1 MEPTRNSSSSTERPS
16 SEKTVVSSVSAK
28 PNGKSAI
35 RNSPYST
42 EPTSSEKIFV
52 SSASAKPNGK
62 SIASSVTA
70 MKPSAHADVSLG
82 PHEAELRFRL
92 IHLWEARNPN
102 TKILIGEEM
111 LLIDEEGTVIQ
122 GFVPAG
128 RVGTFDLSAG
138 FVYKL
143 TKFFGSR
150 SKIQYRVADH
160 SATVSF
166 SWNSSL
172 SVLEN
177 HPVLFPV
184 DRFRFHS
191 YDEFR
196 ANCDSKGGLYDY
208 VGHMKLVN
216 GQTITDHIVLDEADI
231 TEKRHL
237 CVHVQSLEPVMKLY
251 LWD

>member
-16 SEKTVVSSVSAK
+16 SEKTVVSSASAK

-35 RNSPYST
+35 HNSPSST
-42 EPTSSEKIFV
+42 EPTSSEKIVV

-62 SIASSVTA
+62 SIASSATA
-70 MKPSAHADVSLG
+70 MKPSVHASVATANPMNPEASTGLSSAHGDQVMLFRDVSLG
-82 PHEAELRFRL
+82 PHKAELRFRL

-102 TKILIGEEM
+102 TKILIGQEM

-128 RVGTFDLSAG
+128 RVGTLDLSAG
-138 FVYKL
+138 SIYKL
-143 TKFFGSR
+143 TNFFGSR

-172 SVLEN
+172 SFLEN
-177 HPVLFPV
+177 PPVLFPV

-196 ANCDSKGGLYDY
+196 ANCDSKGDFYG
-208 VGHMKLVN
+208 KP
-216 GQTITDHIVLDEADI
+216 
-231 TEKRHL
+231 
-237 CVHVQSLEPVMKLY
+237 C
-251 LWD
+251 

>member
-1 MEPTRNSSSSTERPS
+1 MEVFMSDGKFHQSYCTKRPRHARGYNGLGDGPLY
-16 SEKTVVSSVSAK
+16 VVAL
-28 PNGKSAI
+28 
-35 RNSPYST
+35 T
-42 EPTSSEKIFV
+42 
-52 SSASAKPNGK
+52 
-62 SIASSVTA
+62 ASS
-70 MKPSAHADVSLG
+70 PS
-82 PHEAELRFRL
+82 FRL
-92 IHLWEARNPN
+92 PSLPFLTSPNPFPR
-102 TKILIGEEM
+102 
-111 LLIDEEGTVIQ
+111 GTVIQ

-177 HPVLFPV
+177 HPILFPV

-191 YDEFR
+191 YDEFK

>member
-1 MEPTRNSSSSTERPS
+1 
-16 SEKTVVSSVSAK
+16 
-28 PNGKSAI
+28 
-35 RNSPYST
+35 
-42 EPTSSEKIFV
+42 
-52 SSASAKPNGK
+52 
-62 SIASSVTA
+62 
-70 MKPSAHADVSLG
+70 MKPSVHASVATANPMNPVASTGLSPAHGDQVMLFRDVSLG
-82 PHEAELRFRL
+82 PHEAEMSLRL

-102 TKILIGEEM
+102 TKILIGQEM
-111 LLIDEEGTVIQ
+111 LLIDEEELLFRV
-122 GFVPAG
+122 FVPAG

-138 FVYKL
+138 SVYKL
-143 TKFFGSR
+143 TNIFGSR
-150 SKIQYRVADH
+150 SKFQYRVADH
-160 SATVSF
+160 CATVSF

-177 HPVLFPV
+177 PPVLFPV

-196 ANCDSKGGLYDY
+196 ANCASKGDLYDF

-237 CVHVQSLEPVMKLY
+237 CVHVQSLEYVSPVLSFFCF
-251 LWD
+251 DQAASDFC